1 MIRVIMNI
9 RPIIIVGIRKCLEAQ
24 NHDHGNESINMV
36 YVKHIINCQNWSI
49 SVGMM

>member
-9 RPIIIVGIRKCLEAQ
+9 RPIVIVRIRKFLEAQ
-24 NHDHGNESINMV
+24 YHDHGNESINMV